1 MQSVESKSSSLLL
14 SFCFHWIAYHPLP
27 SSFHREEW
35 WDLQKSKEEGNTGF
49 YFVRSNKR
57 TIKLWADAFAAVPK
71 YVIILCSLIVCFD
84 LLV

>member
-1 MQSVESKSSSLLL
+1 MQKVSIFFFLSTEILLTNEFISL
-14 SFCFHWIAYHPLP
+14 SYFF
-27 SSFHREEW
+27 REEW

-71 YVIILCSLIVCFD
+71 YVSFGFVTFITFF
-84 LLV
+84 